1 LSIILISVAGY
12 ALSSSIVATSII
24 GGLIFCGIFLLVISV
39 IGLFGTLKH
48 HQVLLFLVILVV
60 SKISLFT
67 DYNHTFL
74 NPKYMFTLMLCF
86 LIQFIIAC
94 VCLGIIP
101 ENSQTALLEVAW
113 NKLDTETIRETQIKN
128 NCCGFVQM
136 NSSRVE
142 CPITAD
148 KPCVQI
154 VRDSVAQ
161 ALKTTG
167 IIGLL
172 FSFINVNLFFQLLK
186 QTSLN

>member
-1 LSIILISVAGY
+1 
-12 ALSSSIVATSII
+12 
-24 GGLIFCGIFLLVISV
+24 
-39 IGLFGTLKH
+39 
-48 HQVLLFLVILVV
+48 
-60 SKISLFT
+60 
-67 DYNHTFL
+67 
-74 NPKYMFTLMLCF
+74 MFTLMLCF